1 MAALKPAVSQGF
13 IRQQASRFPIENDS
27 RIMLTKLSLAA
38 GLSKAFEDVMPEK
51 FQQSDTTAYAAIL
64 DQENHLSF
72 SPSAFYDEDH
82 SLGPLPTAPVATA
95 NNARIIG
102 YFSAIQLACFTTE
115 ELAEQITDDQIPFS

>member
-1 MAALKPAVSQGF
+1 
-13 IRQQASRFPIENDS
+13 
-27 RIMLTKLSLAA
+27 
-38 GLSKAFEDVMPEK
+38 MPEK

-72 SPSAFYDEDH
+72 SPSVFYDDDH
-82 SLGPLPTAPVATA
+82 SQVPFPTTPLATD

-115 ELAEQITDDQIPFS
+115 ELAEQISDDQIPFS